1 MESLQDQLDE
11 VLLKSNWQIEEIA
24 ERERE
29 REQLATDVTENI
41 SKRVLTKNI

>member
-29 REQLATDVTENI
+29 RESNLQLMSQKIFQKEY
-41 SKRVLTKNI
+41 

>member
-29 REQLATDVTENI
+29 QLATDVTENI